1 MQNKIHALFYIHYL
15 PSYFSL
21 WILLGVEV
29 NICTVIFHCIYQIRY
44 IFSLHWTYQVTL
56 SKKPFLTNLILGRRE
71 IEQSYNDRTVFSLSS
86 TMYMT
91 LSCSLNSCG
100 IYIIINCLILW
111 QIRNK
116 YRFTYCLRINWG
128 NLLLTSKVSN
138 KFMVCVYR

>member
-71 IEQSYNDRTVFSLSS
+71 IEQSYNDWTVFSLNSA
-86 TMYMT
+86 MYMT